1 MLPDSTAADASVSD
15 DVCTVTCGP
24 PAFVF
29 PIVNPLNV
37 KVQAD
42 NDAMAAPAVVMT
54 TEVAVVAPQV
64 AVKPATLLPPTGTT
78 GVTDGA
84 KKPEGYV
91 SVMVPPAGT
100 AFKGVNPS
108 VAGTATFPAFRSVE
122 AMEKAKSML

>member
-37 KVQAD
+37 KVKAD
-42 NDAMAAPAVVMT
+42 NDGTTAAAVVMT

-84 KKPEGYV
+84 KKPEG
-91 SVMVPPAGT
+91 
-100 AFKGVNPS
+100 
-108 VAGTATFPAFRSVE
+108 
-122 AMEKAKSML
+122 

>member
-64 AVKPATLLPPTGTT
+64 VVNPATLLLPAETN
-78 GVTDGA
+78 GVTDCA
-84 KKPEGYV
+84 KKESGYV
-91 SVMVPPAGT
+91 SVMVPPG
-100 AFKGVNPS
+100 
-108 VAGTATFPAFRSVE
+108 
-122 AMEKAKSML
+122 